1 MQMQMQL
8 QMEHP
13 PSYQDAIRRLDWL
26 EIVAPYV
33 SARELARLCR
43 VSKRF
48 YHQFAPRLWNDALP
62 LARQLGLQR
71 DDGHEWSVLEHLDGL
86 RAATRLLIATLDLRG
101 FGMDVQDFFFGGKDR
116 SRSLRR
122 LSSTFPNLRCIL
134 LDDNQKIDVAQLASP
149 EEPGSLAAPTFQ
161 GPMLLSMAR
170 CRTELPKNFFE
181 SLYLKHIIYL
191 DVSDMPGALGLV
203 LVQSPTGPQLT
214 LPDLRILKTQNREL
228 GDLTAFQ
235 LLGRKQLWSLD
246 LSRNRITDRLID
258 LMCEMLFDAGIPRP
272 SSETHFDV
280 EGALSYP
287 LEGGNGFY
295 GRFGFIKE
303 SEWSATFSHPERYIA
318 DAPLY
323 LQDYYGI
330 PRPFARLDGRVKIKD
345 DSADSIK
352 TILSVGWGCT
362 IPSVDDVRA
371 LDVCRHEA
379 GITHL
384 YLNQT
389 NVSASALARLVRTLS
404 GQLER
409 LECDSPLL
417 VSGNLREGFLPPR
430 WIPRTARLSGIL
442 GLAHTFRPVIS
453 SNLQV
458 LRMHHSLVTQLP
470 SLEATNLSTLENLW
484 LAETFLLPRA
494 ELAYPQSFVPDMN
507 PRLRSLTLAR
517 IPRYSTGRLI
527 SKLVRFLKLAAAQE
541 QAIQETAVSARRGPT
556 KLLGLRHIRLEFEP
570 ETREGLTNYT
580 DAASLLE
587 MSPTEFS
594 FYSDWKSSPASTPTL
609 TPSTTGNAPPASAK
623 QLPDDV
629 NGACANNN
637 ASASASRRALSPP
650 SPAPPPHESDSVRL
664 EPFPPTETR
673 YTYLPCV
680 GTWKNGTQFTVPVW
694 TGSGTTTDSAP
705 ISRQQQTQHPKSVVV
720 DEYTRLLRKH
730 PALRTNVQPAS
741 PCHVAA
747 GVPPGSYIFA
757 AAWEAVLA
765 PPDMRHPT
773 REELEGMHDVV
784 AAIKAY
790 RAGTRRAYEMAQ
802 KLKGVSGVKLG
813 EPPHSHWTGR
823 LEVSMRVVEEG
834 DLSGKLW
841 Q

>member
-1 MQMQMQL
+1 MQMQM

-13 PSYQDAIRRLDWL
+13 PSYQDAIRQLDWL
-26 EIVAPYV
+26 EIVAPYIY
-33 SARELARLCR
+33 AGELARLCL

-48 YHQFAPRLWNDALP
+48 YHQFAPRLWNDPLP

-71 DDGHEWSVLEHLDGL
+71 DAGKWHEWSVLEHLDGVG
-86 RAATRLLIATLDLRG
+86 AATSRLIASLDLRG

-122 LSSTFPNLRCIL
+122 LSSAFPNLRCIL
-134 LDDNQKIDVAQLASP
+134 LDDNQKIDVGQLASP
-149 EEPGSLAAPTFQ
+149 EDPDSLTSPTFE

-181 SLYLKHIIYL
+181 SLYLKHIVYL
-191 DVSDMPGALGLV
+191 DVSDMPGALGLR
-203 LVQSPTGPQLT
+203 LIQSPTGLQLT
-214 LPDLRILKTQNREL
+214 LPHLRILKTQNREL
-228 GDLTAFQ
+228 DDLTALQF
-235 LLGRKQLWSLD
+235 LGRKQLWSLD

-258 LMCEMLFDAGIPRP
+258 LMCDLLFDAGTPRP

-287 LEGGNGFY
+287 LEGGNDFY

-323 LQDYYGI
+323 HQDYYGT
-330 PRPFARLDGRVKIKD
+330 PKPFARLDGRVKIKD
-345 DSADSIK
+345 DSVNLIK
-352 TILSVGWGCT
+352 TILSVGWECS
-362 IPSVDDVRA
+362 IPSVHDVRA
-371 LDVCRHEA
+371 LDVCRHE
-379 GITHL
+379 GGVTHL
-384 YLNQT
+384 YLNQN
-389 NVSASALARLVRTLS
+389 NVSASALARLVRTLP

-417 VSGNLREGFLPPR
+417 VSANLREGFFRPR

-458 LRMHHSLVTQLP
+458 LRIHHSLVTQLP
-470 SLEATNLSTLENLW
+470 SLEATDLSTLENLW

-517 IPRYSTGRLI
+517 IPRYSTGRLT
-527 SKLVRFLKLAAAQE
+527 SKIIRFLKLAAMQE
-541 QAIQETAVSARRGPT
+541 QAVQETAVSARRGPT

-570 ETREGLTNYT
+570 ETREGLANYT
-580 DAASLLE
+580 DVSSMLE
-587 MSPTEFS
+587 MSPTDFS

-609 TPSTTGNAPPASAK
+609 TPSTTANAPPTSAK
-623 QLPDDV
+623 PRSDDV
-629 NGACANNN
+629 NGARTNKN
-637 ASASASRRALSPP
+637 ASAPLGALPPP

-694 TGSGTTTDSAP
+694 TGSGTAGSAP
-705 ISRQQQTQHPKSVVV
+705 PTQQQAQLPNSV
-720 DEYTRLLRKH
+720 DEYTRLLRKD
-730 PALRTNVQPAS
+730 PTILRANVQPAS

-757 AAWEAVLA
+757 AAWEAMLA
-765 PPDMRHPT
+765 PPDMRHPS
-773 REELEGMHDVV
+773 REELEGMYDVV
-784 AAIKAY
+784 VAIKAY

-802 KLKGVSGVKLG
+802 KVKGVRYVKLG
-813 EPPHSHWTGR
+813 EPHWHWTGQ
-823 LEVSMRVVEEG
+823 LEVSTRAVEEG
-834 DLSGKLW
+834 DFGGKLW